1 MNFTVIL
8 CDYNYCLS
16 VCSVFV
22 QLFVPCAIEIPWCVD
37 VIAGVRGF
45 VFTQNNFVMW
55 NACILNNSCRMF
67 KILLVLLVVGAW

>member
-8 CDYNYCLS
+8 CDYDYCLS
-16 VCSVFV
+16 MCSVFV
-22 QLFVPCAIEIPWCVD
+22 ELFVPHTTEIPWCVD

-45 VFTQNNFVMW
+45 VCVTW
-55 NACILNNSCRMF
+55 NAYILNSSYHMF